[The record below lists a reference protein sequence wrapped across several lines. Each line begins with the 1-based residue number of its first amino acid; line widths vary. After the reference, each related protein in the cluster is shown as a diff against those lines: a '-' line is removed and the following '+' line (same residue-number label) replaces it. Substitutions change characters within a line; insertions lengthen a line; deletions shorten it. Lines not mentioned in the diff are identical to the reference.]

1 VKVGDLVRH
10 EMYSFLK
17 TPALVLAV
25 DSCDDSIWIKLYDP
39 DVGFPTYTWESATDY
54 EVISESR

>member
-10 EMYSFLK
+10 EMYS
-17 TPALVLAV
+17 PSV
-25 DSCDDSIWIKLYDP
+25 SPSIICDTDGDMIKIMDPIRGFMIWDTNR
-39 DVGFPTYTWESATDY
+39 FY